1 MFSLLQIGQKAKTDT
16 KVYVPV
22 VALSTNDNA
31 KPLQQLKL
39 GFKRTINWNN
49 CQLKVKIVRYKHYL
63 DCLINPSFQEL
74 NRLFVSSFDNNSV
87 RASCIW
93 YFFWKVEKKDDNA
106 MISGKTS
113 FWSTTKKMD
122 YGHIKTF
129 ENLWKDKEMVTQ
141 LVVY

>member
-87 RASCIW
+87 RASCI
-93 YFFWKVEKKDDNA
+93 
-106 MISGKTS
+106 
-113 FWSTTKKMD
+113 
-122 YGHIKTF
+122 
-129 ENLWKDKEMVTQ
+129 
-141 LVVY
+141 